1 MFNDVCIWIDFVY
14 FEKIQ
19 VILCPIYL
27 NMIVIKKVD
36 FVIFYRRVCNIIKEI
51 NINIT
56 TGSNISVTFI
66 NESTK
71 SQWTDITEEKKMLQ
85 KY

>member
-1 MFNDVCIWIDFVY
+1 
-14 FEKIQ
+14 
-19 VILCPIYL
+19 
-27 NMIVIKKVD
+27 MIVIKKVD

-66 NESTK
+66 NESTNLNEL
-71 SQWTDITEEKKMLQ
+71 ILQ
-85 KY
+85 KKKRCCKNINRITIYIIM